1 MIHFEQQGTGETV
14 ILIHGLFGSADN
26 LNNLGR
32 HLASHYHV
40 VRVDVPNHGKSPHW
54 QQMSYAQLS
63 LAIKELMDHL
73 QLGHCHLVGH
83 SMGGKIAMAT
93 ALTYPDNISSVVAA
107 DISPV
112 KYPPRHD
119 AVFSA
124 LHSTPLSELTSR
136 NQALQHLIT
145 CGLDEGTAMF
155 LIKNLNK
162 GTQGFEWRM
171 NLHGLQQAYADL
183 IDWPTAQL
191 RYNGPALCVRG
202 GDSDYVTAEHR
213 QAFVS
218 QFPQI
223 QSKTIAGTGHWLH
236 AQKPEI
242 FNRIV
247 ADFIG
252 KHPIE

>member
-54 QQMSYAQLS
+54 QQMSYAKLS
-63 LAIKELMDHL
+63 LAIKELMDYL

-93 ALTYPDNISSVVAA
+93 AQAYPDSISSVVAA

-136 NQALQHLIT
+136 NQALQHLIA

-155 LIKNLNK
+155 LIKNLHK

-183 IDWPTAQL
+183 IDWLLHNYAITASLCVFVAATLITLPLNIGKLSLANFRKYSQKPLPVPDIGYTHKNL
-191 RYNGPALCVRG
+191 RY
-202 GDSDYVTAEHR
+202 S
-213 QAFVS
+213 
-218 QFPQI
+218 
-223 QSKTIAGTGHWLH
+223 IA
-236 AQKPEI
+236 
-242 FNRIV
+242 
-247 ADFIG
+247 
-252 KHPIE
+252 